1 MQIKAYMYSVKK
13 NNKQT
18 RAFVATNQKSGCLAR
33 DIVKPDV
40 TVNRV
45 QWLKSPSDSL
55 VIHSGIFRLD
65 GGQLS
70 KVFLSFWDPT
80 DQQKHLALHLSS
92 VTASTLL
99 ILSLI
104 FAVFQIQS
112 PLLTMTRTA
121 M

>member
-18 RAFVATNQKSGCLAR
+18 RAFVATNQKSSCLA
-33 DIVKPDV
+33 KPDV